1 MVGSKRSD
9 TKRIK
14 VKGTKAKGT
23 KGLYSRYRAAV
34 CVLIIILFVAAI
46 RLRLLQIPLER
57 DEGEFAYMGQLILQG
72 IPPYLT
78 SYNMK
83 LPGIYVAYALIM
95 AVFGKSVEGIHLGFL
110 VINAA
115 TIILVFLL
123 ARRLY
128 DSYSGIIAGASFAI
142 LSVSP
147 SILGTSAHAT
157 HFVLLPALGGILL
170 TLKGTDSGKPTYL
183 FWGGI
188 LLGISFLMKQPG
200 IFFAVF
206 AFLFLLFSLCR
217 MPNTSFRSIL
227 KQTLLFL
234 VGAIMPFVM
243 TLGILYGVGV
253 FGKFW
258 FWTFLYAREY
268 SSQIPFSIGLEV
280 FLHQVP
286 LVIGKFYMLWAV
298 AGLGIIA
305 LFWDQTAQTR
315 ARFVIGF
322 SAFSFLAVC
331 PGLYFREHYFVF
343 ILPAVALL
351 IGVGISSLGRLISK
365 FQTKFQ
371 WVPTALFSVILF
383 MGVYQYR
390 AFFFEFTP
398 VQACRAMYGPNP
410 FPESIRIAEYIK
422 AHSEKKDKIAT
433 LGSEPQIYFY
443 SNRHSATGYIYV
455 YGLMEDQR
463 YALKMQ
469 KEMAEEIEKA
479 NPKYLIFVN
488 IPTSWLANPRSER
501 YILEWLQEYLT
512 NKFSLVGVVDIL
524 SNDHTVYRWENEA
537 MNYVP
542 RSPYFLCVYKND
554 RSDDE

>member
-1 MVGSKRSD
+1 MVGSKRND
-9 TKRIK
+9 AKRIK
-14 VKGTKAKGT
+14 T
-23 KGLYSRYRAAV
+23 KGINDLYFRYWAAG
-34 CVLIIILFVAAI
+34 CLLIIILFVAAI
-46 RLRLLQIPLER
+46 RLHLLQIPLER

-95 AVFGKSVEGIHLGFL
+95 AVFGESVEGIHLGFL
-110 VINAA
+110 VVNAA

-123 ARRLY
+123 AKRLY
-128 DSYSGIIAGASFAI
+128 DSYTGIIASASFAI

-170 TLKGTDSGKPTYL
+170 TLKGTDFGKPTCL

-188 LLGISFLMKQPG
+188 LLGISFMIKQPG

-206 AFLFLLFSLCR
+206 AFFFLLFSLRR

-234 VGAIMPFVM
+234 VGAVMPFVM
-243 TLGILYGVGV
+243 TLGILYKVGV
-253 FGKFW
+253 FEKFW
-258 FWTFLYAREY
+258 FWTYLYGKEY
-268 SSQIPFSIGLEV
+268 ASRIPFSMGLQILV
-280 FLHQVP
+280 NQQVP
-286 LVIGKFYMLWAV
+286 NIIGKFYLLWASGGMGISALLWDKTARRQAPFV
-298 AGLGIIA
+298 FGLLG
-305 LFWDQTAQTR
+305 
-315 ARFVIGF
+315 
-322 SAFSFLAVC
+322 FSFLAVC
-331 PGLYFREHYFVF
+331 PGLYPREHYFVF
-343 ILPAVALL
+343 ILPAAALL
-351 IGVGISSLGRLISK
+351 IGIGINSLKRLILK
-365 FQTKFQ
+365 FRPKFQ
-371 WVPTALFSVILF
+371 WVSTILFLVFLF
-383 MGVYQYR
+383 MGVYSYGS
-390 AFFFEFTP
+390 FFFELTP

-422 AHSEKKDKIAT
+422 ARSKKEDRIAI

-443 SNRHSATGYIYV
+443 SDRHSATGYIYV
-455 YGLMEDQR
+455 YGLMEDQK

-479 NPKYLIFVN
+479 NPKYVIFVN
-488 IPTSWLANPRSER
+488 IPTSWLANARSER
-501 YILEWLQEYLT
+501 YILEWLQQYL
-512 NKFSLVGVVDIL
+512 NNGYSLVGVVDIL
-524 SNDHTVYRWENEA
+524 SNWETVYRWDNEA
-537 MNYVP
+537 KNYAP

>member
-1 MVGSKRSD
+1 LAKR
-9 TKRIK
+9 
-14 VKGTKAKGT
+14 
-23 KGLYSRYRAAV
+23 
-34 CVLIIILFVAAI
+34 F
-46 RLRLLQIPLER
+46 
-57 DEGEFAYMGQLILQG
+57 
-72 IPPYLT
+72 
-78 SYNMK
+78 
-83 LPGIYVAYALIM
+83 
-95 AVFGKSVEGIHLGFL
+95 
-110 VINAA
+110 
-115 TIILVFLL
+115 
-123 ARRLY
+123 Y
-128 DSYSGIIAGASFAI
+128 DSYTGIIAGASFAI

-170 TLKGTDSGKPTYL
+170 TLKGNNSGKPTYL

-188 LLGISFLMKQPG
+188 LLGISFMMKQPG

-206 AFLFLLFSLCR
+206 AFFFLLFSLR
-217 MPNTSFRSIL
+217 RLPNTSFRSIL

-234 VGAIMPFVM
+234 AGAIIPFVM
-243 TLGILYGVGV
+243 TIGILYKAGA
-253 FGKFW
+253 FEKFW

-286 LVIGKFYMLWAV
+286 LVIGKFYLLWAV

-315 ARFVIGF
+315 ARFVLGF
-322 SAFSFLAVC
+322 SVFSFLAVC
-331 PGLYFREHYFVF
+331 PGLYFREHYFVLL
-343 ILPAVALL
+343 LPAVSFL
-351 IGVGISSLGRLISK
+351 IAIGISSLGRLILK
-365 FQTKFQ
+365 FQPKFQ
-371 WVPTALFSVILF
+371 WVPMILFLAFLF
-383 MGVYQYR
+383 MGVYSYGS
-390 AFFFEFTP
+390 FFFELTP
-398 VQACRAMYGPNP
+398 SQACRMMYGPNP
-410 FPESIRIAEYIK
+410 FPESMRMAEYIK
-422 AHSEKKDKIAT
+422 ARSKKEDKIAI

-469 KEMAEEIEKA
+469 KEMAEEIEKS

-488 IPTSWLANPRSER
+488 IPTSWLANPRSEK
-501 YILEWLQEYLT
+501 YILEWLQEYLK

-524 SNDHTVYRWENEA
+524 SSDRTEYRWDTEA
-537 MNYVP
+537 INYAA

-554 RSDDE
+554 RSDDQ